1 MASAQSGLH
10 PGWSNPAFALGGCS
24 TYGAL
29 AQTNSRAFA
38 LLGYCLPALA
48 SGFFLSTLSFGG
60 DLASVL
66 AFTAAQALLTRS
78 ARWTIVTGVGF
89 LAGWSAGTGAAAIGG
104 LGAAAVYGLVVHG
117 PLVDSNFP
125 FVVFPVAGA
134 IGGAVTGVIVGAI
147 QLAGGRRL
155 PPLRWVASNC
165 AGGALTGVPFLYA
178 FTTHT
183 NLPAM
188 AVVLAACAAAGLVW
202 GILIAPIEE
211 PSSA

>member
-1 MASAQSGLH
+1 M
-10 PGWSNPAFALGGCS
+10 
-24 TYGAL
+24 
-29 AQTNSRAFA
+29 
-38 LLGYCLPALA
+38 
-48 SGFFLSTLSFGG
+48 
-60 DLASVL
+60 L

-104 LGAAAVYGLVVHG
+104 LGAVAVYGVTVHG
-117 PLVDSNFP
+117 PLADSNVP
-125 FVVFPVAGA
+125 FVVFPVAGLV
-134 IGGAVTGVIVGAI
+134 GGAATGAIVGAI

-202 GILIAPIEE
+202 GLLIARVEE
-211 PSSA
+211 PRLV